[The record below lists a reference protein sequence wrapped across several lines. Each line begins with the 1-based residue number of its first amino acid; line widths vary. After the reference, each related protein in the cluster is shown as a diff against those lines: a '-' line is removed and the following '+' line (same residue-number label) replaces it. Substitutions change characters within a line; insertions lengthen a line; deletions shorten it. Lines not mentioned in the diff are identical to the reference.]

1 MPELPP
7 SLPPLLTA
15 LGLGL
20 LIGAVRQRQHP
31 DTLAGLRTHA
41 LTALLGAVAYTL
53 GMPVFLL
60 LLALVAGLVLISY
73 WRESTHDIGLTG
85 EVALVLTLLLG
96 ALACKQAVVAVGLAV
111 LAAGLLY
118 AKASLHRFAQQV
130 LSEREVHDGLLLL
143 AAALVILP
151 LVPDRALGPF
161 GSFNPATVWKLV
173 VLVMAISALGHV
185 ALRLVGN
192 RWGLA
197 IAGFFAGYVS
207 STAAVAGFGQRVRE
221 APALLRPAVGAAML
235 ANLASLSLFV
245 PIVLA
250 VSPPLLVLLAPEL
263 AAAAAVLM
271 VGGLL
276 GLRGGESVGVPAPT
290 ADTRMFRFGQAL
302 WFALLIALV
311 LFIAAAMNAWLGP
324 RGALVTACV
333 AALAEVHAS
342 FASLAQLFHEQVLS
356 AAQVRWGLVGLLA
369 TSVLAKSVVA
379 FVSGGRAYGLRVAAG
394 LLLMV
399 AAALAMRL
407 FSPWA

>member
-1 MPELPP
+1 MPELQS

-41 LTALLGAVAYTL
+41 LTGLLGAVAYTL
-53 GMPVFLL
+53 GPPVFLI

-73 WRESTHDIGLTG
+73 WRESAHDIGLTG
-85 EVALVLTLLLG
+85 EVALVLTVLLG
-96 ALACKQAVVAVGLAV
+96 ALSCEQPVVAVGLAV
-111 LAAGLLY
+111 LTAGLLY

-161 GSFNPATVWKLV
+161 GSFNPATIWKLV

-221 APALLRPAVGAAML
+221 TPGLLRPAVGAAMFS
-235 ANLASLSLFV
+235 NLASLSLFV

-250 VSPPLLVLLAPEL
+250 VSPPLLPLLAPEL
-263 AAAAAVLM
+263 IAAALVLL

-276 GLRGGESVGVPAPT
+276 GLRGGESASLPAPT

-311 LFIAAAMNAWLGP
+311 LLIAAAMHAWLGP
-324 RGALVTACV
+324 RGALIAACV

-342 FASLAQLFHEQVLS
+342 FASLAQLFHEQALS

-369 TSVLAKSVVA
+369 TSALAKSVVA
-379 FVSGGRAYGLRVAAG
+379 FVSGGRAYGLRVSAG
-394 LLLMV
+394 LLAMV
-399 AAALAMRL
+399 GAALASRL
-407 FSPWA
+407 FSPWS